1 MGLGFW
7 ARWRC
12 GLLEGGSGRGSGG
25 GGGGGGLGGDG
36 GIEVWVGV
44 LGMRLGLWGRGLLM
58 IGIGDVD
65 EGFMMGEALGIDE
78 TKMMMVEERS
88 GHCKE

>member
-1 MGLGFW
+1 LLG
-7 ARWRC
+7 
-12 GLLEGGSGRGSGG
+12 GGSGRGSGG
-25 GGGGGGLGGDG
+25 VGGLGGEG
-36 GIEVWVGV
+36 GMGLLVWV

-58 IGIGDVD
+58 IGTGDVD

-78 TKMMMVEERS
+78 TKIMMVEERS